1 MSSEAFIVRDKI
13 MTKLQAMTFFSSAI
27 FKRFSTNTAE
37 QIQPENVPFLG
48 VYFINEDMVADGD
61 ANVGEVRFRST
72 ATYGL
77 SVVVQ
82 NNDAAAAE
90 NTLDAA
96 WIAVSKLFIDPSL
109 YNWKNVGKPN
119 EVLIQAYTR
128 GNRSHVFG
136 SVGKENAIP
145 IAEMRFNLTCDL
157 GVIDYEPVIDDDFLT
172 IHVKTQF
179 PGGDTQADID
189 NRQQVVVEYDIPQ
202 N

>member
-1 MSSEAFIVRDKI
+1 
-13 MTKLQAMTFFSSAI
+13 MTFFSSAI

-96 WIAVSKLFIDPSL
+96 WIHFSIKR
-109 YNWKNVGKPN
+109 YKN
-119 EVLIQAYTR
+119 EQ
-128 GNRSHVFG
+128 
-136 SVGKENAIP
+136 
-145 IAEMRFNLTCDL
+145 
-157 GVIDYEPVIDDDFLT
+157 
-172 IHVKTQF
+172 
-179 PGGDTQADID
+179 GGRRNISANCTW
-189 NRQQVVVEYDIPQ
+189 YG
-202 N
+202 